1 MGKKNRQHKQSK
13 TQGADQKPRSRW
25 SVTFLSASVVAL
37 GIVAGLVFGYG
48 WGPSTSVSG
57 QPSEAQSDSLVPLS
71 TQGKSISGWHD
82 MANIP
87 KYTYRPPLPKGTPQP
102 DITVKPS
109 NRDLGYVGSKDV
121 VNLNYAVVNE
131 GDQDLVV
138 DSVVTSCGCTT
149 AELSNSIIPPGHR
162 ADLKVH
168 FDVGFHKMERGEQ
181 VVRIV
186 WLKTNDPDT
195 PIGIAR
201 LTATIR

>member
-1 MGKKNRQHKQSK
+1 MGRNSRRRKQSK
-13 TQGADQKPRSRW
+13 AQGIDKNSESRS
-25 SVTFLSASVVAL
+25 SIKLILVSVVL
-37 GIVAGLVFGYG
+37 VGVVAGLAFSYG
-48 WGPSTSVSG
+48 WGPSKSVSV
-57 QPSEAQSDSLVPLS
+57 QPSDAQSDSLIPLS

-87 KYTYRPPLPKGTPQP
+87 KYAYRPPLPKGTPQA
-102 DITVKPS
+102 DVTVRPT
-109 NRDLGYVGSKDV
+109 NRDLGYVGSTDV
-121 VNLNYAVVNE
+121 INLNYAVVNE

-138 DSVVTSCGCTT
+138 DNVVTSCGCTT

-168 FDVGFHKMERGEQ
+168 FDVGFHKMAPGEQ

-186 WLKTNDPDT
+186 WMKTNDPDT
-195 PIGIAR
+195 PIAIAR